1 MININGFLKQKQSQN
16 GQSPY
21 GQRPKAQMVEKPER
35 PETNKALMS
44 SDGVHM
50 SRGLK
55 GNVDVGAYIQ
65 YIKNN
70 VKNKNDVSHYEL
82 LNNRFKQHNNKD

>member
-16 GQSPY
+16 GQ
-21 GQRPKAQMVEKPER
+21 MVEK

-44 SDGVHM
+44 
-50 SRGLK
+50 K
-55 GNVDVGAYIQ
+55 GNVDVSAYIQ

-82 LNNRFKQHNNKD
+82 LNNRFKQHNNKDD